1 MKKNLITG
9 ILLLIGAS
17 ASAQNRSISFEQG
30 SWKEI
35 LAKAAQANKPI
46 FVDAYT
52 TWCGPCK
59 WLAKHVFTNDSAADF
74 FNANFINVKI
84 DMEKGE
90 GLALAQ
96 QWQVSAYPTLL
107 YFDSKGQMIH
117 RACGADI
124 SASGV
129 KSFLAQGKEALDPQ
143 KQFAALK
150 KKYDAGSKDPEFL
163 AHYLFSLDNVCLP
176 AGEALTAYFA
186 TQEEASLTSPRN
198 WKIIYYHVND
208 IASREFRYLVSHAE
222 DFAKLYTRDSV
233 DNKISYTYSDALT
246 SLARDESKSAEYEA
260 LKKELKLNNVAN
272 SDQIILDAELVRFA
286 KKKDWKNYSL
296 TAEAYSKYVND
307 NANMLN
313 SIAWTFYEHVDDKG
327 MLEKALQWS
336 ARSLELN
343 TNYAYMDT
351 YAALLYKLGKKT
363 EAKAAA
369 EKAIELGKKE
379 GTDYSGTEDLLKQI
393 NALK

>member
-30 SWKEI
+30 SWKET

-59 WLAKHVFTNDSAADF
+59 WLAKHVFTNDSVADF

-107 YFDSKGQMIH
+107 YFDSKGEMIH

-129 KSFLAQGKEALDPQ
+129 KSFLAQGKDALDPK

-150 KKYDAGSKDPEFL
+150 KKYDSGSREPEFL

-176 AGEALTAYFA
+176 AGEALKAYFA
-186 TQEEASLTSPRN
+186 TQEEVSLTSPRN

-208 IASREFRYLVSHAE
+208 IASREFRYLVNHAE